1 MYSRTYLLLQ
11 NEGYLLQGCL
21 RSALAALLES
31 SSAERGPLYVALFNY
46 SIGLE
51 RLLKLSLL
59 LDHCVANKGAFPTY
73 AQIKSFGH
81 DVGTLYKTAKAV
93 SDRYQIE
100 IPESCRGDDLD
111 DRLLELFTAFADS
124 KGRYFNLNALIG
136 GGSGTDPL
144 SEWGKLLTEIYKR
157 DVPPFKRI
165 SDEEQVE
172 ALAASK
178 KETTVYVP
186 ATGFDGTV
194 QSYEDFFADH
204 GKITLVM
211 PEVVWRCARMLYPL
225 QMLVFE
231 FDQPLRSGQAGK
243 PEDFP
248 TMWQICAFCGPD
260 KESTLAEIRGD

>member
-21 RSALAALLES
+21 QSALAALLKS

-59 LDHCVANKGAFPTY
+59 LDHCVANKGAFPSY

-100 IPESCRGDDLD
+100 IPQSCRTDDLD
-111 DRLLELFTAFADS
+111 ERLLEILTSFADA

-136 GGSGTDPL
+136 SGSGADPL

-157 DVPPFKRI
+157 DVSPLKRI

-172 ALAASK
+172 AQAASM
-178 KETTVYVP
+178 KEATVYVP

-194 QSYEDFFADH
+194 QSYEHFFADH
-204 GKITLVM
+204 GKITLVI
-211 PEVVWRCARMLYPL
+211 PEVVWRFARMLYPF

-231 FDQPLRSGQAGK
+231 LDKPLHSGQAGR
-243 PEDFP
+243 PDDFP
-248 TMWQICAFCGPD
+248 QMWEFCAFCSKD
-260 KESTLAEIRGD
+260 KKATLAEITGF